1 MRRCAAWPR
10 PGNRCPAHFLRILV
24 VICKN
29 AGTVECMT
37 AARTLSGGDLAEVV
51 AELYSA
57 VHAPED
63 DMAVAVL
70 RAAGR
75 ADGVAVSYS
84 EAAKRLRVSVP
95 TVDAWVQRGV
105 LERVADAAVRSVSAK
120 SLGKALSALRQL
132 DDLKPTQRQ
141 LMRLAED
148 LRNRDLLAA
157 TLQAEATGQVSRV
170 GPSVVTD
177 EDLDAL

>member
-1 MRRCAAWPR
+1 M
-10 PGNRCPAHFLRILV
+10 
-24 VICKN
+24 
-29 AGTVECMT
+29 ECMT
-37 AARTLSGGDLAEVV
+37 AARTLSGGDLAEVL

-105 LERVADAAVRSVSAK
+105 LERVAEATVRSISAK
-120 SLGKALSALRQL
+120 SLGKAPSVLRQL

-141 LMRLAED
+141 LMRLTED

-177 EDLDAL
+177 DELDAL

>member
-1 MRRCAAWPR
+1 MVA
-10 PGNRCPAHFLRILV
+10 
-24 VICKN
+24 ICKN
-29 AGTVECMT
+29 AGTVEYVT

-95 TVDAWVQRGV
+95 TVDSWVQRGV
-105 LERVADAAVRSVSAK
+105 LERVADATVRSVSAT
-120 SLGKALSALRQL
+120 SLGKALSVLRQL

-141 LMRLAED
+141 LMRVAED
-148 LRNRDLLAA
+148 LRNRDLLAS
-157 TLQAEATGQVSRV
+157 TLQAEATGHVSGV

-177 EDLDAL
+177 DELDAL